1 MTLRASSTTACG
13 IARLGDW
20 VARPAPLG
28 LEVMLSAGAG
38 VPLAGLLTPLG
49 AAAASGVPLLL
60 PAEVPLGAPGPAA
73 AAAEPAGLGGARAVS
88 WRTSSRTCSMSLG
101 KEVTSPERSRLR
113 AWFWTRVGQFDGCA
127 LREWRRCSCILVDGG

>member
-1 MTLRASSTTACG
+1 VTLRASSTTACG

-60 PAEVPLGAPGPAA
+60 PAEVP
-73 AAAEPAGLGGARAVS
+73 R
-88 WRTSSRTCSMSLG
+88 
-101 KEVTSPERSRLR
+101 RSLR
-113 AWFWTRVGQFDGCA
+113 AWGARGPCPGGRPRGPA
-127 LREWRRCSCILVDGG
+127 L